1 MSDQTL
7 TLRIWFSSSLNSN
20 ISAPESDP
28 PSYSQVISE
37 TSRENDNDTLHAS
50 ESIEEVIY
58 AWNFRNGV
66 TIPFQRNNSDHEDV
80 QNVPENVP
88 EDVENQDVDQNDDN
102 DSITSADTVNSVQRV
117 QSV

>member
-1 MSDQTL
+1 MTKL
-7 TLRIWFSSSLNSN
+7 KLWEFFSSSLNSN

-58 AWNFRNGV
+58 AWNFRNEV
-66 TIPFQRNNSDHEDV
+66 TIPFQRNNSDHE
-80 QNVPENVP
+80 
-88 EDVENQDVDQNDDN
+88 ENQDVENRDADQNDDN
-102 DSITSADTVNSVQRV
+102 DSISSADTVNSVQRV